1 MYNGTIYTVANLD
14 GSYTV
19 CAYVDADGSVPVQI
33 AEESDTASDVALDG
47 SQLKIT
53 CTDGKTFELDL
64 ENR

>member
-1 MYNGTIYTVANLD
+1 MYNGTIYAVANLD

-19 CAYVDADGSVPVQI
+19 CAYVDSDGSVPVQI
-33 AEESDTASDVALDG
+33 AEESGTASDVALDG